1 MGMKLIPITPF
12 FASLFLMVQF
22 SHAQSATELQERA
35 RSFMQKSDFN
45 NASLLLQRASIAD
58 PNNIEI
64 TKDLA
69 LSFYFQK
76 EYKKGLEVIKTII
89 DKDESDDQC
98 FQIAGN
104 FYKQLDQAKECEKL
118 FKKGIKKFPK
128 SGALYNE
135 LGDLLWAQKNNEA
148 IRQWEKGIENDPNYS
163 KNYYNACKYYQL
175 TADYVWSILY
185 GEVFVNMEP
194 LSKGSPEIKSIL
206 LESYKKLF
214 TEEEVKKENAETNK
228 FTTAFLKTIN
238 KQNLASSIQFNAE
251 TLTMIRTR
259 FVLDWSNEYTSKYP
273 HRVFDFQRQLIQEG
287 MFEAYNQWLFGIVQN
302 LTAYQNWISNHA
314 EEYKEFAN
322 FQSGRVFKVPFG
334 QYYHLSN

>member
-148 IRQWEKGIENDPNYS
+148 IRQWEKGIENDPSYS

-206 LESYKKLF
+206 LESYKKIF
-214 TEEEVKKENAETNK
+214 TEDEVKKKTLRPINLLLLFLKPLTNK
-228 FTTAFLKTIN
+228 IL
-238 KQNLASSIQFNAE
+238 LP
-251 TLTMIRTR
+251 L
-259 FVLDWSNEYTSKYP
+259 
-273 HRVFDFQRQLIQEG
+273 
-287 MFEAYNQWLFGIVQN
+287 
-302 LTAYQNWISNHA
+302 
-314 EEYKEFAN
+314 
-322 FQSGRVFKVPFG
+322 
-334 QYYHLSN
+334 

>member
-12 FASLFLMVQF
+12 FASLFFMVQF

-35 RSFMQKSDFN
+35 RSFKQKSDYN

-64 TKDLA
+64 IKDLA

-148 IRQWEKGIENDPNYS
+148 IRQWEKGIENDPSYS
-163 KNYYNACKYYQL
+163 KNYYNACKLLLLHSKVSLLFLTLKHQL
-175 TADYVWSILY
+175 SCFLLTQHLHLKSSLLLCHLH
-185 GEVFVNMEP
+185 VN
-194 LSKGSPEIKSIL
+194 LHL
-206 LESYKKLF
+206 LL
-214 TEEEVKKENAETNK
+214 
-228 FTTAFLKTIN
+228 L
-238 KQNLASSIQFNAE
+238 
-251 TLTMIRTR
+251 
-259 FVLDWSNEYTSKYP
+259 
-273 HRVFDFQRQLIQEG
+273 
-287 MFEAYNQWLFGIVQN
+287 
-302 LTAYQNWISNHA
+302 
-314 EEYKEFAN
+314 
-322 FQSGRVFKVPFG
+322 
-334 QYYHLSN
+334 